1 MPFVSNPMYNDAAL
15 GQGFSNLAQMFAPP
29 SGSDL
34 AGYAQARANDA
45 NARAADAKTTADQA
59 KASREAEY
67 WQHAADPSSD
77 KQVLDQE
84 GAALGL
90 YHPTDGWVLGAR
102 GQDMDLQ
109 AKRDTAMLAP
119 VAQGAVRYVPSALAD
134 LYKTGPLQA
143 GNIVAQPNETILT
156 PAGQMVKGAYMPSQ
170 DQMNAQLEEGL
181 INSGVISP
189 SEKKALAFG
198 NTPITSVRGANG
210 TAVNAYRP
218 DAIGQEPAYPPNKE
232 TVTQNDGYGQP
243 VPGTVWSRNQDGSI
257 RLDSRGAPIA
267 IPYQGGPAY
276 AAAQKADQGRAAQS
290 VQSDLVLDTIGQV
303 LGQIRANPN
312 MTTGIGAQLTGGIG
326 GSPAKNVA
334 SLLDTVKAN
343 IGFDK
348 LQAMRAASPTG
359 GALGQVSDVE
369 EKLLQSTYSSVEQ
382 AQSAPQL
389 VQSLERLEQVYYDT
403 INGPGAY
410 AAKLAAEA
418 AAKTAGTQAAPVTG
432 AVARPQTDQD
442 FSALPSGAVFVD
454 PDDGKTYRKP

>member
-1 MPFVSNPMYNDAAL
+1 MPFVSNPMYNDTAL

-34 AGYAQARANDA
+34 SGYAS
-45 NARAADAKTTADQA
+45 AAAIRQKSALA
-59 KASREAEY
+59 ASIA
-67 WQHAADPSSD
+67 QHADDPTF
-77 KQVLDQE
+77 DQNTFDRE
-84 GAALGL
+84 NVAAGN
-90 YHPTDGWVLGAR
+90 YAPTQGYQLGAR

-119 VAQGAVRYVPSALAD
+119 VAQGAVRYVPPSLAD
-134 LYKTGPLQA
+134 LYKTGPLQT
-143 GNIVAQPNETILT
+143 GNISAQPGETVF
-156 PAGQMVKGAYMPSQ
+156 AANGQTYNGAPKPQTEDEVKGGLLSGMAGKGGLSN
-170 DQMNAQLEEGL
+170 DQL
-181 INSGVISP
+181 V
-189 SEKKALAFG
+189 ALVMG
-198 NTPITSVRGANG
+198 NTPTQNVIG
-210 TAVNAYRP
+210 TDGKPVVDYASRAV
-218 DAIGQEPAYPPNKE
+218 GQQPAYPPNKE
-232 TVTQNDGYGQP
+232 TITQNDGYGQP

-257 RLDSRGAPIA
+257 RLDDRGAPIA

-276 AAAQKADQGRAAQS
+276 AAEKKADQGRAAQG
-290 VQSDLVLDTIGQV
+290 VQSDLVLDTVGQA
-303 LGQIRANPN
+303 LEQIRANPN

-326 GSPAKNVA
+326 GSPAKNLA

-369 EKLLQSTYSSVEQ
+369 EKLLQSTFSSVEQ
-382 AQSAPQL
+382 SQSAPQL
-389 VQSLERLEQVYYDT
+389 VHSLERLEQVYYDT

-410 AAKLAAEA
+410 ATKLAAEA